1 MTRRLIILGIFFTF
15 VFELA
20 AQQKLADSLSL
31 TIKKLDR
38 QSGNR
43 KDTSFVR
50 LLNACANAYS
60 FFNQDSCQL
69 LANRA
74 YRLAQTLNYTKGQ
87 GEALQIIGTSLYSK
101 GEIDQALETLDQA
114 LQTSDAADDLAG
126 QALATRRIGAVYGYL
141 SKQNRAIDY
150 FLRALR
156 IEQQLKNPQGIC
168 VCLNNLGVSFRH
180 LKQYQKANGYL
191 FQGLAIAKKEGFEN
205 ELALIHTNLGLN
217 FLEQNQY
224 KRALEYIPT
233 AIEINTRLN
242 RISFL
247 ARDYHAMGLAYRRLN
262 NSEKARF
269 YFQKSLGYAEPSK
282 NLNIQALVKV
292 NLAEMVLEGGNVQEA
307 LSLAESSFQIA
318 NDNQRLEEAQQAA
331 DVLHKI
337 YKRQGNFAKSLA
349 FKEINTTLKD
359 SLFNQENERRLAE
372 LEARFEFEQMEKEL
386 KLQQERRDLVSEKRI
401 QQQRWWTT
409 ILILA
414 LLLSGLTI
422 YFTQRSRQ
430 TKDRALQLLNAKTE
444 EISRQQA
451 ELEQKNAELEELN
464 SVKTRIFSIVSQD
477 LRSPLSL
484 LQDILKLV
492 NEGDYSEEEFKALIP
507 QLAKNVSTTNNL
519 VENLLSW
526 AHSQLEGV
534 QVQRESFDLQNLALE
549 SIHHMKLQA
558 RDKAVELAY
567 DSVSI
572 PLSVFADKEMVGL
585 VLKNLIDNALK
596 FSPQGKRVS
605 LQHEVKL
612 EEVILSVKD
621 QGGGISRDRMSK
633 LFDKVSSTPGTRNEK
648 GVGLGLILCKDF
660 IEKNGGRIWAHSD
673 SGSGA
678 TFYFSLPRSA

>member
-1 MTRRLIILGIFFTF
+1 MIRKLIVLGIFCAF
-15 VFELA
+15 VSGLA

-31 TIKKLDR
+31 TIKRLDQ

-60 FFNQDSCQL
+60 FFDQDSCQL

-74 YRLAQTLNYTKGQ
+74 YRLAQNLNYTTGQ

-114 LQTSDAADDLAG
+114 VQTSDAADDLPG

-141 SKQNRAIDY
+141 
-150 FLRALR
+150 

-180 LKQYQKANGYL
+180 LKQYPKSNEYL
-191 FQGLAIAKKEGFEN
+191 FQGLAIAQKEGFEN

-217 FLEQNQY
+217 FLEQGQY

-247 ARDYHAMGLAYRRLN
+247 ARDYHAIGLAYRRLN
-262 NSEKARF
+262 KPEKARF
-269 YFQKSLGYAEPSK
+269 YFQKGLGYAEPSK
-282 NLNIQALVKV
+282 NYNIQALVKV
-292 NLAEMVLEGGNVQEA
+292 NLAEMALEGGNVQEA
-307 LSLAESSFQIA
+307 LSLAESSFKIA

-331 DVLHKI
+331 DALHKI

-401 QQQRWWTT
+401 QQQRWWTA
-409 ILILA
+409 ILFLA

-430 TKDRALQLLNAKTE
+430 TKDRALQLLKAKTE

-492 NEGDYSEEEFKALIP
+492 NEGDYGEEEFKALIP

-549 SIHHMKLQA
+549 SIHQMKHQA

-605 LQHEVKL
+605 VQHEVKL